1 MKLGEF
7 LELRYVT
14 EFKVRDPIW
23 EERRLLDRAR
33 GVGRAGDERS
43 ARLLPT
49 HPPGHQADP
58 LRLHRAGQEPQPDR
72 GRATSHASPLQLPRA
87 DRGAHER

>member
-49 HPPGHQADP
+49 HPPGRGLYTFYTILL
-58 LRLHRAGQEPQPDR
+58 LRGSNLSLL
-72 GRATSHASPLQLPRA
+72 TT
-87 DRGAHER
+87 HERNIIHISYSQ